1 MYTSAHCKQ
10 HEYQTKEFRFHP
22 GGSKHPLA
30 YSIGSKDEE
39 TDTRDLEAELPC
51 LGNQL
56 DIRNESRGI
65 MTLKGNIDLVFLFD
79 GPRSLQQDEFQ
90 KIMDFMK
97 DVGWFLFLVDD
108 AQKTHSKR
116 KP

>member
-51 LGNQL
+51 LGNQW
-56 DIRNESRGI
+56 I
-65 MTLKGNIDLVFLFD
+65 
-79 GPRSLQQDEFQ
+79 
-90 KIMDFMK
+90 
-97 DVGWFLFLVDD
+97 
-108 AQKTHSKR
+108 
-116 KP
+116 